1 MPMRREDKERSKYS
15 KYKAR
20 VDLTKNRTS
29 SERARVARSLA
40 GVPLGGCTRSCPLA
54 CTCVGFACV
63 FGRHESRVVTVVTM
77 NDRQILPI
85 WLLAHRSSMGSAQ
98 LVHEGSTDLAY

>member
-29 SERARVARSLA
+29 SERARIARSLA
-40 GVPLGGCTRSCPLA
+40 GVPLGGCTRSRPLA

-63 FGRHESRVVTVVTM
+63 FGRRESRVVTVVT
-77 NDRQILPI
+77 L
-85 WLLAHRSSMGSAQ
+85 GSDSDDSGW
-98 LVHEGSTDLAY
+98 V